1 MDAQREV
8 LPDIVD
14 PDLRCQT
21 YNMSID
27 TYVSAGRLAEARS
40 AMEDQESEAQ
50 GLTPHHRLHAAG
62 ARLCVETLTGR
73 WEVARALSART
84 EAAVEANLATPCPM
98 NIGSLFWCALA
109 AEMIGDEPDSKRLEK
124 AAYAT
129 GMEGYAFA
137 TEGPRIWL
145 ALARGNLEEA
155 RRLVEGLEPE
165 LLKPWS
171 GEIRCALF
179 DVLAALGE
187 RKRVEEDAPD
197 WITRGGYPAPFA
209 LRALG
214 LVREDEGLVERGA
227 QGFDDLGLAWHAQR
241 TRERKIIG

>member
-8 LPDIVD
+8 LPEIVD

-27 TYVSAGRLAEARS
+27 TYVSAGRLAEARA
-40 AMEDQESEAQ
+40 AMEAQESEAQ

-109 AEMIGDEPDSKRLEK
+109 AEIIGDEPDSKRLEK
-124 AAYAT
+124 EAYAT

-137 TEGPRIWL
+137 TDGPRIWL

-165 LLKPWS
+165 PLKPWS

-179 DVLAALGE
+179 DVLAVLGE

-209 LRALG
+209 LRTLG